1 MAGTKGCSG
10 RPRKVVAISTGKIS
24 KSDKLKRQAQES
36 AVKIDRDDLEASVP
50 EWLSETAKEEYLRVV
65 REAAKVPF
73 LDNLDKHYLA
83 MYADAVD
90 KYISAAKKLH
100 KYGDVIKTEMGLTV
114 SPYLTVQKKAEDTIF
129 KCSARLGLATTD
141 RLRLIV
147 PKVEEKAENKYL
159 KFLKG

>member
-10 RPRKVVAISTGKIS
+10 RPRKVVDLSTRKVS
-24 KSDKLKRQAQES
+24 KADRLERQRQEA
-36 AVKIDRDDLEASVP
+36 AVKLGRDDLETSVP
-50 EWLSETAKEEYLRVV
+50 EWLTESAKAEYLRVV

-90 KYISAAKKLH
+90 KYISAAKQLH
-100 KYGDVIKTEMGLTV
+100 KYGDVIKTDNGLTV
-114 SPYLTVQKKAEDTIF
+114 SPFLAVQKKAEDTIF